1 METATKKWAIKEY
14 DVIGKIFVSLKSFA
28 EKTPQIFLSKFFEKK
43 EIHDCKYLQ
52 IYGLLTVF
60 EIIFM
65 DTRGALNNEDLFYIV
80 AEIIDKDSSLNILE
94 QLAMYNSKPIMYQA
108 SLVIAQ
114 TLFLLYNSTEKAEFT
129 QRQNKI
135 MMYTTI
141 LIWNIRLMFGT
152 GSTRQ
157 QRLSSSVA
165 ALVVVR
171 NYEGCSLMSRI
182 FPKSLLKKVEE
193 EKNYV
198 EWKPEDWRE
207 FFVLTQNNYQTA
219 TEQWYGEC
227 RQELKEKLKNTA
239 IEYLTVKYAKGNE
252 EQIQWNYKEYFIEY
266 DCLEEKCKVGKY
278 YLKDLLNTKEGY
290 LPFLTER
297 IMRPIPFWNVY
308 FTCKYNA

>member
-1 METATKKWAIKEY
+1 METSSKKWAIKEY
-14 DVIGKIFVSLKSFA
+14 DVISKIFESLKNFI
-28 EKTPQIFLSKFFEKK
+28 EKTPQLFLCKFFEKK

-52 IYGLLTVF
+52 IYGLISVF

-65 DTRGALNNEDLFYIV
+65 DTKAVSNNEDLFYIV
-80 AEIIDKDSSLNILE
+80 SAIIDKDSSMNILE
-94 QLAMYNSKPIMYQA
+94 QLTMYNSKPIMYQA

-129 QRQNKI
+129 QKQNKI
-135 MMYTTI
+135 MMSSTI
-141 LIWNIRLMFGT
+141 LLWNIRLMLGT

-157 QRLSSSVA
+157 QRISSRVA
-165 ALVVVR
+165 VLVVVR
-171 NYEGCSLMSRI
+171 NNEGCSLMSRI

-198 EWKPEDWRE
+198 EWRPEDWRE
-207 FFVLTQNNYQTA
+207 FFILMQNNYQTA
-219 TEQWYGEC
+219 TEQWYEEC

-239 IEYLTVKYAKGNE
+239 IEYLSVKYAKGNE
-252 EQIQWNYKEYFIEY
+252 EPIQWNYKEYYIQY

-308 FTCKYNA
+308 INMK